1 MKKVERRKGWGE
13 ILAAEGDSL
22 EAQMVKK
29 KKKSICNVR
38 DLGPIPQGKISWRRK
53 WLPTPVFLPGKFH
66 RQKSLE
72 GYSPVGHKESDTTE

>member
-29 KKKSICNVR
+29 NNNNLSAM
-38 DLGPIPQGKISWRRK
+38 
-53 WLPTPVFLPGKFH
+53 
-66 RQKSLE
+66 
-72 GYSPVGHKESDTTE
+72 